1 MVLKFSQQ
9 MKHAQSTEKYIRLIF
24 NSYEEIG
31 QNILVITIFL
41 TTRYIHMLLI
51 HYKIKGTVILP
62 RVAIH
67 AIPPFKFYNT
77 VYRYENANKTQH
89 I

>member
-1 MVLKFSQQ
+1 MVKVTLKILINLFSTG
-9 MKHAQSTEKYIRLIF
+9 KNKT
-24 NSYEEIG
+24 EEIG

-62 RVAIH
+62 RGAIH
-67 AIPPFKFYNT
+67 KPF
-77 VYRYENANKTQH
+77 
-89 I
+89 

>member
-1 MVLKFSQQ
+1 MVKVSDKILINLFSTG
-9 MKHAQSTEKYIRLIF
+9 KNKT
-24 NSYEEIG
+24 EEIG

-67 AIPPFKFYNT
+67 IIPPFKFYNT
-77 VYRYENANKTQH
+77 VFRVA
-89 I
+89 

>member
-1 MVLKFSQQ
+1 MVKVSDKILINLFSTG
-9 MKHAQSTEKYIRLIF
+9 KNKT
-24 NSYEEIG
+24 EEIG

-77 VYRYENANKTQH
+77 VYRVA
-89 I
+89 

>member
-1 MVLKFSQQ
+1 MVKVSDKILINLFSTG
-9 MKHAQSTEKYIRLIF
+9 KNKT
-24 NSYEEIG
+24 EEIG

-67 AIPPFKFYNT
+67 TIPPFKFYNT
-77 VYRYENANKTQH
+77 VFRVA
-89 I
+89 

>member
-1 MVLKFSQQ
+1 MVKVSDKILINLFSTG
-9 MKHAQSTEKYIRLIF
+9 KNKT
-24 NSYEEIG
+24 EEIG

-62 RVAIH
+62 RVAI
-67 AIPPFKFYNT
+67 PPFKFYNT
-77 VYRYENANKTQH
+77 VFRVA
-89 I
+89 

>member
-1 MVLKFSQQ
+1 MVKVSDKILINLFSTG
-9 MKHAQSTEKYIRLIF
+9 KNKT
-24 NSYEEIG
+24 EEIG

-41 TTRYIHMLLI
+41 TTRYIHKLLI

-77 VYRYENANKTQH
+77 VFRVA
-89 I
+89 

>member
-1 MVLKFSQQ
+1 MVKVSDKILINLFSTG
-9 MKHAQSTEKYIRLIF
+9 KNKT
-24 NSYEEIG
+24 EEIG

-67 AIPPFKFYNT
+67 AIPPLKFYNT
-77 VYRYENANKTQH
+77 VFRVA
-89 I
+89 